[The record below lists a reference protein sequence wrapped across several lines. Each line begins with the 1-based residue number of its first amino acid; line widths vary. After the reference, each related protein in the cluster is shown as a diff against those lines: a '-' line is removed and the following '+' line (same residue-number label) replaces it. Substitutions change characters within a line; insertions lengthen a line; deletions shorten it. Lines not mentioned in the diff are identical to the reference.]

1 MLMHLGT
8 TDICFEVQHSNLAI
22 HTRVGWGAVDTPHDS
37 KGDDINGFF
46 LPRTVNDDVS
56 IDDFP
61 FWTLIARSLGRTVEF
76 IALPGRFSIES
87 DDSEGF
93 YLHANLMIPE
103 DSEVTNIAFYG
114 DDGNSSLSPNLNED
128 SATKEGRQSVGF
140 VINCTDSVSQ
150 EAREELWVF
159 KYDDIVFRKVDF
171 KRNLKSEVII
181 SGTELNENK
190 STHVAMADVD
200 KKGASSII
208 VPKSELTNIV

>member
-1 MLMHLGT
+1 M
-8 TDICFEVQHSNLAI
+8 IAKV
-22 HTRVGWGAVDTPHDS
+22 
-37 KGDDINGFF
+37 
-46 LPRTVNDDVS
+46 
-56 IDDFP
+56 P

-181 SGTELNENK
+181 SGYENK
-190 STHVAMADVD
+190 STLVAMADVD
-200 KKGASSII
+200 ENGASSII
-208 VPKSELTNIV
+208 VPKRRVLNTHPKNSQSQRQSQVNLCGSRGTGGVITFGASTFLHMFD